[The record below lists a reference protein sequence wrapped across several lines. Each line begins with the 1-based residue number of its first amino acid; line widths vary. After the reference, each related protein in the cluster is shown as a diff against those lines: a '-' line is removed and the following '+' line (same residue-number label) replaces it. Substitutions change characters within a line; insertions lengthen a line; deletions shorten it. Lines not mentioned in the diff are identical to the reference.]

1 MGRASFPR
9 ENVPP
14 GFYSRRG
21 LADEENMNKGW
32 VSRQDA
38 SRLMNQ
44 AIKATYS
51 KDEKPS
57 DRRRH
62 RRIKATGSVTCNL
75 GTVLDISGGGLR
87 VLSKSKADGEGR
99 VELTSTTLRV
109 IVPARVVW
117 CHKVG
122 FRKYVMGLEFTSLT
136 PELTR
141 QLSEI
146 GTGA

>member
-1 MGRASFPR
+1 MHQ
-9 ENVPP
+9 
-14 GFYSRRG
+14 
-21 LADEENMNKGW
+21 GW

-38 SRLMNQ
+38 SRLINA

-62 RRIKATGSVTCNL
+62 RRVKATGSVTCNL
-75 GTVLDISGGGLR
+75 GRVLDISGGGLR
-87 VLSKSKADGEGR
+87 VLGKTKTDGQGR
-99 VELTSTTLRV
+99 VELISTTRRV

-122 FRKYVMGLEFTSLT
+122 FRKYIMGLEFVNLT
-136 PELTR
+136 PE
-141 QLSEI
+141 QAQQVAEI
-146 GTGA
+146 AIGA

>member
-1 MGRASFPR
+1 M
-9 ENVPP
+9 PP
-14 GFYSRRG
+14 TVYRRRG
-21 LADEENMNKGW
+21 LADETSMSKGW

-38 SRLMNQ
+38 SRLINA

-62 RRIKATGSVTCNL
+62 RRVKATGSVICNL
-75 GTVLDISGGGLR
+75 GRVLDISGGGLR
-87 VLSKSKADGEGR
+87 VLGKTKAEGQGR
-99 VELTSTTLRV
+99 VELTSTTHRV

-122 FRKYVMGLEFTSLT
+122 FRKYVMGLEFMNLT
-136 PELTR
+136 PEMTR
-141 QLSEI
+141 QVTEI
-146 GTGA
+146 AIAA